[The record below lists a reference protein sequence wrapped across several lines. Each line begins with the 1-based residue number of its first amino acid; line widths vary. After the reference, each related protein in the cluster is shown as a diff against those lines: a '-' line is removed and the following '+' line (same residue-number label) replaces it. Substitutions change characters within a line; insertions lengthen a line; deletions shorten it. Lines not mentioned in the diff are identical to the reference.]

1 MDREKKRRFT
11 LIRGGGETAG
21 AVHRSFM
28 VVDMI
33 PEPPEQLGRGVA
45 PAPRGSI
52 VSLGLDGLRFQDFQR
67 ILQVAGIRHVVDTR
81 ILAAFR
87 GNGFKVHLVERL
99 FEELQVQYD
108 RPRTL
113 ENPFTVSGIG
123 PSAALKQYAEH
134 LRGQWELLRDLGRRA
149 EQGPLLLLGRA
160 AEHSGSERE
169 LIAEEM
175 ARVGI
180 AFRLLVARKQ
190 ENAVHLLPWP
200 VKAVAKKPAS
210 VLSTARR
217 SRPRTGKTSD
227 AQVPLPFSSFVQV
240 ERGQK

>member
-1 MDREKKRRFT
+1 MDRERRPRFT

-28 VVDMI
+28 VVGI
-33 PEPPEQLGRGVA
+33 TPEPTAQPGRGVA
-45 PAPRGSI
+45 PAPARSI
-52 VSLGLDGLRFQDFQR
+52 LSLGLDGLGFQEFHR
-67 ILQVAGIRHVVDTR
+67 ILQVAAIRHVVDTR

-99 FEELQVQYD
+99 FEELQIRYD

-113 ENPFTVSGIG
+113 ENPFTVNGMGASV
-123 PSAALKQYAEH
+123 ALKQYAEH
-134 LRGQWELLRDLGRRA
+134 LRGQWEVLRDLGQRA

-169 LIAEEM
+169 LIVEEM
-175 ARVGI
+175 ARLGI
-180 AFRLLVARKQ
+180 SFRLLVVRKQ
-190 ENAVHLLPWP
+190 ENAVHLVPWP
-200 VKAVAKKPAS
+200 VKVLTKEQVALP
-210 VLSTARR
+210 ARR
-217 SRPRTGKTSD
+217 GRPRLRKISD
-227 AQVPLPFSSFVQV
+227 AQVPLPFSSLLEV